1 MQLKVP
7 VKRSILG
14 TTITLFRWN
23 IEEKLR
29 SLLPGAKWMRMD
41 FSDMSIQLTLSV
53 SDFTSLY
60 IISADYF
67 YNSS

>member
-1 MQLKVP
+1 
-7 VKRSILG
+7 
-14 TTITLFRWN
+14 
-23 IEEKLR
+23 
-29 SLLPGAKWMRMD
+29 MRMD